1 MVASMLTGRQCKAV
15 ALWRLP
21 ALWEALDRG
30 GSPLLVSLKNLSRD
44 NGLQKMTCH
53 FSRRLSAVFL
63 AATLLLGISACA
75 GIPAQEM
82 SNARQAIRAAQ
93 EAGAATAAPGEI
105 EKAQEYLGRAEASMQ
120 QRQFRQARDEAS
132 EARRIATAALEAA
145 QAAKKTSP

>member
-1 MVASMLTGRQCKAV
+1 
-15 ALWRLP
+15 
-21 ALWEALDRG
+21 
-30 GSPLLVSLKNLSRD
+30 
-44 NGLQKMTCH
+44 MTCH